1 MKKILLLLLFL
12 AVFLIGICVSAVS
25 ADNDGNNDTSD
36 TTFAQ
41 NMQNLV
47 NGKES
52 PITSK
57 DINNTPGLSGKLVMG
72 QCALLNMS
80 KEDLNKAK
88 EIVKKPTDEQQQ
100 QPTKSRSFM
109 EWLGEHPE
117 IGQDIDNQVER
128 LENPDSSKWMSQA
141 TKLAIKEL
149 EKQDGLI
156 PLIKIIHLRATD
168 AGHKWAIS
176 GAGLLPQKDPRSI

>member
-1 MKKILLLLLFL
+1 MKKILLLFL

-52 PITSK
+52 PVTSK

-149 EKQDGLI
+149 EKQEGLI

-176 GAGLLPQKDPRSI
+176 GVGLLPQKDPRSI